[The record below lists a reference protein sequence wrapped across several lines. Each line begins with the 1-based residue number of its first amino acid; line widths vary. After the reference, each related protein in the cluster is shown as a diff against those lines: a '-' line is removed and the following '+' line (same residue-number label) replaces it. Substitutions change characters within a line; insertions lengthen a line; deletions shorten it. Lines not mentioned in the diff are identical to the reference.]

1 MNCTARLQ
9 AAGHSASNQ
18 SLQCSSSSPV
28 ASELRL
34 LRPQPQPNIYWMYD
48 PEQNFEWW
56 WVRIIWFQALQHNIK
71 YKSDLWWDGRRG
83 EPVEEIFPL
92 SFYWR
97 VYFVMPTI
105 KGEESR
111 AGNQIMRSLKFHNL
125 KEQRK
130 TLVDTHWCPLIYP
143 CWYPLIP
150 IDTPVWYPSEILYV
164 YTWVVESG
172 KAYVKTQGFFIFIF

>member
-1 MNCTARLQ
+1 MAGLVSSSGMSMCDNKIFICINLLATSVSHINNELHRPAAGCRLQ
-9 AAGHSASNQ
+9 AARHSASNQ
-18 SLQCSSSSPV
+18 SLQCSTSSPV

-34 LRPQPQPNIYWMYD
+34 LRPSPQPSIYWMYH
-48 PEQNFEWW
+48 PEQNFQWW

-71 YKSDLWWDGRRG
+71 YKSDLWWGGRRG

-111 AGNQIMRSLKFHNL
+111 AGNQIMRSLKFHNHIERPYYIGPY
-125 KEQRK
+125 KESPIQR
-130 TLVDTHWCPLIYP
+130 L
-143 CWYPLIP
+143 
-150 IDTPVWYPSEILYV
+150 
-164 YTWVVESG
+164 
-172 KAYVKTQGFFIFIF
+172 